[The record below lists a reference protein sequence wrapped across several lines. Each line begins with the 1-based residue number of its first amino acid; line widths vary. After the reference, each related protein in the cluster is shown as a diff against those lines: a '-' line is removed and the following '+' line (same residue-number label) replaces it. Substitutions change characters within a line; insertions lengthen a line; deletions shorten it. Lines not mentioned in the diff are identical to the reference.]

1 MYCRRYVV
9 AFDVGTVMLRSGSVV
24 FVFVSVSSID
34 VTATIAKLHNKEFR
48 YTYVL
53 FIICSCGDN
62 ETSVVEIGRNM

>member
-9 AFDVGTVMLRSGSVV
+9 AFDVGTVMFRSGSVV
-24 FVFVSVSSID
+24 FVFVSSID

-62 ETSVVEIGRNM
+62 EISVGEIGRNI